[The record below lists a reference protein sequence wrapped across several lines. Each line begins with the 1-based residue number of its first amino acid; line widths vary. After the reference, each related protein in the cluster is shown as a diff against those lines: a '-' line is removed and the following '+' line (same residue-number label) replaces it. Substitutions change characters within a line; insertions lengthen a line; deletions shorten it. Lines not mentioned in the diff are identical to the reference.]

1 MKRVIFLAIAV
12 FIVFFVFNLAYGQD
26 KEIIQE
32 LNEAIVEE
40 QAQEV
45 KEEQSQEV
53 TAEQTESAEQKQ
65 IDEAQGPILVLYEAK
80 ERTKSAVAVE
90 AYLIDDI
97 FEVTVIAK
105 MYGTKP
111 LIHKVLVVGP
121 KLGRLSPHERQ
132 TVYPKAEDQ
141 EAFYKTKDIEG
152 GIIRLKKREKEKK
165 LKQGALTKELAR
177 FKIPTDKIVENKR
190 YQLWVKIESMQRGG
204 RFESFKFELKDFP
217 KLFSQ

>member
-1 MKRVIFLAIAV
+1 MKKGFFLVVAV
-12 FIVFFVFNLAYGQD
+12 SVLFSVLNLAYGQSE
-26 KEIIQE
+26 EINQE
-32 LNEAIVEE
+32 LNEVIAEE
-40 QAQEV
+40 QIQEV
-45 KEEQSQEV
+45 
-53 TAEQTESAEQKQ
+53 A
-65 IDEAQGPILVLYEAK
+65 GPILVLYEAK

-90 AYLIDDI
+90 GYLIDDI

-111 LIHKVLVVGP
+111 LIHKVLVVGA
-121 KLGRLSPHERQ
+121 KLGRLSPQERQ
-132 TVYPKAEDQ
+132 TIYPKAEDQ

-165 LKQGALTKELAR
+165 LKEGALTKELAR

-204 RFESFKFELKDFP
+204 VFESFKFELEDFP
-217 KLFSQ
+217 KFFSQ